1 MLCYAIPR
9 LLTDIQLMLGGI
21 AVMIAA
27 QLIGLSYGGEKH
39 FVRYATSVVLMY
51 AIGYPIGHT
60 AVLGAFSKIQKS
72 GPQAALMGWFATS
85 GSLSRIIFP
94 ILSGYLDKAV
104 KNSPFNIVLFVLSL
118 SYLGIVML
126 KTDMRTYI
134 EVGREI
140 ETLPVRQGEGQMS
153 NQVADSKSGLWGRLN
168 GIWGAL
174 SALTRKEKTE
184 VAAMIMLM
192 AFTILD
198 IVSLSGELTEGGEG
212 YSFDEDKGYDIYA

>member
-1 MLCYAIPR
+1 MPCLS
-9 LLTDIQLMLGGI
+9 TDLQLMLGGI
-21 AVMIAA
+21 AVMIIA
-27 QLIGLSYGGEKH
+27 QLIGLSYGGTQH
-39 FVRYATSVVLMY
+39 FERYVTSVVLMY

-118 SYLGIVML
+118 SYMGIVML
-126 KTDMRTYI
+126 KTEMRTYI
-134 EVGREI
+134 EVDREMQTVPARPG
-140 ETLPVRQGEGQMS
+140 ERGMNNPVAES
-153 NQVADSKSGLWGRLN
+153 TSGLWGRLN
-168 GIWGAL
+168 VIWKAL
-174 SALTRKEKTE
+174 SALSTREKTE
-184 VAAMIMLM
+184 VATMIMLM

-198 IVSLSGELTEGGEG
+198 IVSLSGELSEGGEG
-212 YSFDEDKGYDIYA
+212 YSL

>member
-1 MLCYAIPR
+1 MLCYAISR

-27 QLIGLSYGGEKH
+27 QLIGLSYGGKQH
-39 FVRYATSVVLMY
+39 FERYATSVVLMY

-126 KTDMRTYI
+126 KTEMRTYI
-134 EVGREI
+134 ELGREI
-140 ETLPVRQGEGQMS
+140 ETLPVEGQMN

-174 SALTRKEKTE
+174 SALTKKEKTE

-212 YSFDEDKGYDIYA
+212 YSFDEDKGYDTYD

>member
-1 MLCYAIPR
+1 MPCLS
-9 LLTDIQLMLGGI
+9 TDLQLMLGGI
-21 AVMIAA
+21 AVMIIA
-27 QLIGLSYGGEKH
+27 QLIGLSYGGTQH
-39 FVRYATSVVLMY
+39 FERYVTSVVLMY

-118 SYLGIVML
+118 SYMGIVML
-126 KTDMRTYI
+126 KTEMRTYI
-134 EVGREI
+134 EVDREMQTVPARSG
-140 ETLPVRQGEGQMS
+140 ERGMNNPVAES
-153 NQVADSKSGLWGRLN
+153 TSGLWGRLN
-168 GIWGAL
+168 VIWKAL
-174 SALTRKEKTE
+174 SALSTREKTE
-184 VAAMIMLM
+184 VATMIMLM

-198 IVSLSGELTEGGEG
+198 IVSLSGELSEGGEG
-212 YSFDEDKGYDIYA
+212 YSLDEDKGYDT